1 MSQGLAQ
8 YEQTVSEF
16 GNAMD
21 SIRSYTATYD
31 TDFFRDWTEKHN
43 LAMEKLNKAASLGA
57 DIGGAY
63 IAGKLAYKNMR
74 EKVLGKKDE
83 DEEGDEEGE
92 ENTDAHDGDEDGAN
106 DAEDGNVGESIE
118 ADVADAEPAATV
130 GDADAATVAAP
141 SLAAGEAVD
150 ASGIIQGD
158 VAPLGASANPF
169 TFEQAALFTQT
180 PEEAAPATAAATAAA
195 TDVPSATATE
205 ALQPATDTAAAASDT
220 AATTAA
226 ASEPFLSTDTI
237 SGTIDLVSGAAAGDI
252 AGTAASAIGAA
263 ATGGAAATAEG
274 IGVLTA
280 AATAAEAIPVVGI
293 FASIGIGLYE
303 LFHHPKKAPAAPP
316 LATVNSKGEMVLPSF
331 DSVTDT
337 PASQSAF

>member
-150 ASGIIQGD
+150 ASGVIAGD
-158 VAPLGASANPF
+158 VEPLGASASPF
-169 TFEQAALFTQT
+169 TLEQAALFTQT
-180 PEEAAPATAAATAAA
+180 PEEAAPATAAA

-274 IGVLTA
+274 IGALTA